1 MKRAALLLLA
11 LAVAGCGGAREHGT
25 ATLWVTRDQGANV
38 IYAGTV
44 GAGSDGIRTV
54 EQKLK
59 VTTRYGGRYLQSTD
73 GIAGSLGGQ
82 RDWFY
87 FVNGVEGGRSAAE
100 VKLRPGDVLWWDY
113 RHWTGATMDVPVVLG
128 AYPEPFLH
136 GFEWVKPG
144 ASVVAAATE
153 HTVAQRIAAQV
164 GGTVNAKQTGANAPT
179 NLIVIGGKLAPG
191 TARIRKSKHG
201 VLLELGTAIAR
212 KLAADPT
219 ALRRRYGNVS

>member
-1 MKRAALLLLA
+1 VKRAALLLLA

-25 ATLWVTRDQGANV
+25 ATLWVTRDFGANV
-38 IYAGTV
+38 IYAGKV

-59 VTTRYGGRYLQSTD
+59 VTTRYGGRYLQSAD
-73 GIAGSLGGQ
+73 GIAGSLGAQ

-113 RHWTGATMDVPVVLG
+113 RHWNGATMHVPVVLG

-136 GFEWVKPG
+136 GFDWVKPG
-144 ASVVAAATE
+144 ASVVAADRSLAT
-153 HTVAQRIAAQV
+153 RIAKQV
-164 GGTVNAKQTGANAPT
+164 GGVVGHRATAT
-179 NLIVIGGKLAPG
+179 NLILIGGKLAPD
-191 TARIRKSKHG
+191 TARIRTFRKG
-201 VLLELGTAIAR
+201 VLLELGTGIAR

-219 ALRRRYGNVS
+219 ALRRRYGAPL